1 MSTGV
6 KLPKLIGCSK
16 DIAGV
21 VLMCAIPCRHQAC
34 RSDVFHETLGS
45 DLKPAQLHL
54 VARRKATVASTLSS
68 IEREPQIT
76 RLGPDVAWVIT
87 N

>member
-21 VLMCAIPCRHQAC
+21 VLMCAIPGRHQAC
-34 RSDVFHETLGS
+34 RSMSHETLGS
-45 DLKPAQLHL
+45 DLKPALLHL

-68 IEREPQIT
+68 IEREQQIT
-76 RLGPDVAWVIT
+76 RLGPDIAWVIT
-87 N
+87 H